1 MKFHCKMFA
10 YRLKYVNNL
19 VLFRALSTEKKS
31 IKSSKVIRQEFLNYF
46 IKQNNHAFVRS
57 SPVMP
62 LNDPTIPFINAGMN
76 QFKGVLLG
84 HHDAPAFR
92 VANSQK
98 CIRVGGKHN
107 DYETVGL
114 DSYHHTFFE
123 MLGNWSFGDYFKED
137 ACRYA
142 WDLLVNVYGIKKEFL
157 YVTYFG
163 GNEKFNLKPDL
174 ECKEIWLN
182 IGVPEDK
189 IIPFGM
195 TENFWEMG
203 PTGPCGPCTEIHI
216 DQAMQGKNQASRV
229 NKGHDDVTELW
240 NIVFIQYQRLTNGQI
255 IPLHKKHVDTGMGF
269 ERLVTVLQEKRSNYD
284 TDLFEPYFD
293 VISNISHAPRYQGC
307 FGNAD
312 KDKIDTAYRI
322 LADHARMVTVALA
335 DGVLPDKNHKLR
347 RILRKAIDISE
358 DVFKNSSLLSE
369 LTNHVADNLGD
380 FYPEIHQ
387 NLNKIQYIIKYEEQ
401 VMKSARQAALK
412 NWKKVVNN
420 RPELSEVPDATLPGL
435 SAGYYELQNLLK
447 SKAQV
452 NGITGEFA
460 FKLYDTYG
468 LNVETISKLA
478 EIESIPFDPNNFKM
492 ALENAKKQSRL
503 DTHKTDDEIISEYS
517 LDLLE
522 SGNISKTDDSF
533 KYDYSY
539 NGKEY
544 QFPIIKS
551 KLMGII
557 INGNLISQP
566 EPSLKVDESQA
577 VVEATVTSSGNIV
590 EKSSVVNADTEVGVI
605 LDRTS
610 AYSSAGG
617 QISDKGHIQIKNLLF
632 KFDYVK
638 KIRGYLIH
646 VGHFVDWE
654 GVDPDQE
661 LRVGDDCLIS
671 INEERRLGAM
681 RHHTATHLLNASLK
695 KILPVVGQRG
705 SSVSDN
711 GLDFEC
717 STFGKKLTL
726 KEVIEIE
733 NYINETIKANVTVK
747 TKTVNLLQ
755 MLKENNLT
763 VIPGE
768 VYPENGIRIV
778 EINSEILNS
787 KEACCGTHLHKT
799 GTLEDFCILNL
810 KSQGASS
817 IYLKALTG
825 PAATLAKLSGE
836 NLKDRIFK
844 YESILKSNKVDLKDL
859 ELKILSER
867 QKLLDKN
874 KRVKLPYVIV
884 QQSLMQ
890 LENLL
895 KIIKSE
901 AKGIRRSSIEEEI
914 KKLLDSSS
922 LPFVVHFFQPNN
934 ATLENVSLKNI
945 IKLCPPTTPVFV
957 IIHCDNKIKAR
968 CVVPPHLQSSEFNA
982 KMWMEE
988 VLRIFQTKGSTFRDD
1003 DPQYAYNMSPTHI
1016 SNDNFKSLIDK
1027 AISSA
1032 TKFASIYVKSEK

>member
-1 MKFHCKMFA
+1 M
-10 YRLKYVNNL
+10 NNL

-31 IKSSKVIRQEFLNYF
+31 VKSSKVIRQEFLNYF

-62 LNDPTIPFINAGMN
+62 LNDPTIPFVNAGMN

-107 DYETVGL
+107 DYDTVGL

-203 PTGPCGPCTEIHI
+203 PTGPCGSCTEIHI
-216 DQAMQGKNQASRV
+216 DQAMQEKNQASRV

-240 NIVFIQYQRLTNGQI
+240 NIVFIQYQ
-255 IPLHKKHVDTGMGF
+255 
-269 ERLVTVLQEKRSNYD
+269 S
-284 TDLFEPYFD
+284 
-293 VISNISHAPRYQGC
+293 
-307 FGNAD
+307 
-312 KDKIDTAYRI
+312 
-322 LADHARMVTVALA
+322 
-335 DGVLPDKNHKLR
+335 HKLR

-468 LNVETISKLA
+468 LNVDTISKLA

-492 ALENAKKQSRL
+492 ALEKAKKQS
-503 DTHKTDDEIISEYS
+503 
-517 LDLLE
+517 
-522 SGNISKTDDSF
+522 
-533 KYDYSY
+533 
-539 NGKEY
+539 
-544 QFPIIKS
+544 
-551 KLMGII
+551 
-557 INGNLISQP
+557 
-566 EPSLKVDESQA
+566 
-577 VVEATVTSSGNIV
+577 
-590 EKSSVVNADTEVGVI
+590 
-605 LDRTS
+605 
-610 AYSSAGG
+610 
-617 QISDKGHIQIKNLLF
+617 
-632 KFDYVK
+632 
-638 KIRGYLIH
+638 
-646 VGHFVDWE
+646 
-654 GVDPDQE
+654 
-661 LRVGDDCLIS
+661 
-671 INEERRLGAM
+671 
-681 RHHTATHLLNASLK
+681 
-695 KILPVVGQRG
+695 RG

-768 VYPENGIRIV
+768 VYPENGIKIV

-799 GTLEDFCILNL
+799 GTLEDFCIVNL

-844 YESILKSNKVDLKDL
+844 YENILKSNKVDLKDL

-884 QQSLMQ
+884 QQSLIQ

-901 AKGIRRSSIEEEI
+901 AKGITRSSIEEEI

-922 LPFVVHFFQPNN
+922 LPFVVHFLQPNN

-1032 TKFASIYVKSEK
+1032 TKFASIHVKSEK